1 MITASMHDQKYQTV
15 VCSPLGA
22 IVADTEKNGV
32 GGAAGFRPHEL
43 LEAALAACTNLTLR
57 ISAEKLG
64 IALDG
69 LKTVVEMDSSRPDIT
84 NFLLKVEIAGE
95 LSDQQKRQL
104 LKAVRLCP
112 VSRIFSQPI
121 AVVHDLGPAEEPA

>member
-1 MITASMHDQKYQTV
+1 MHDQKYQTV
-15 VCSPLGA
+15 VCSPLAA

-64 IALDG
+64 IALAG
-69 LKTVVEMDSSRPDIT
+69 LNTVVEMDSTRPDVT
-84 NFLLKVEIAGE
+84 NFLLKVEIAGD
-95 LSDQQKRQL
+95 LSDEQKRQL
-104 LKAVRLCP
+104 LKSVRLCP
-112 VSRIFSQPI
+112 VSKIFSRPI
-121 AVVHDLGPAEEPA
+121 AVVYDLDVTEEPA